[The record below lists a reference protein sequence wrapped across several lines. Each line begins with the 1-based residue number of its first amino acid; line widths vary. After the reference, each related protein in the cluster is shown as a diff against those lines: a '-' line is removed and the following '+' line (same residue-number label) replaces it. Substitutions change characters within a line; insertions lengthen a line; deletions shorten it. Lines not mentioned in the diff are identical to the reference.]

1 MAEPKPLASLSGSL
15 LARKGGARPAM
26 RRQMQLPGTV
36 SHINGHDDLGWNDMG
51 YDVDP
56 HHTLAESTRPTDHGL
71 SPMGGL
77 HGDEQSVRQVMDA
90 AADRAS
96 VDPIVPEGP
105 VSHDA
110 EPPLVHRHFQRIA
123 EEIAPAHAPEPI
135 AETVNETVADPV
147 VVLPVVAK
155 AAPKAKA
162 PRARAGTK
170 GAFAF
175 TLRLDPERHLRLRL
189 ASATSNRSAQHI
201 LIALVDDFLADQPEI
216 AAFAAKLPVSAR

>member
-1 MAEPKPLASLSGSL
+1 MADPKPLASLSGAL

-26 RRQMQLPGTV
+26 RRQMQMPGTV
-36 SHINGHDDLGWNDMG
+36 AHINGHDDLGWNDMG

-71 SPMGGL
+71 SPMGSL
-77 HGDEQSVRQVMDA
+77 HGEGQSVRQVMDA

-105 VSHDA
+105 VSRDA

-123 EEIAPAHAPEPI
+123 EEIAPAPEPVVE
-135 AETVNETVADPV
+135 AVADPV
-147 VVLPVVAK
+147 VALPVAAK
-155 AAPKAKA
+155 AKAKA

-201 LIALVDDFLADQPEI
+201 LIALVDEFLADQPEI
-216 AAFAAKLPVSAR
+216 AAFAAKLPASAR

>member
-1 MAEPKPLASLSGSL
+1 MSEPKPLASLSGAL

-36 SHINGHDDLGWNDMG
+36 SHIHGHDDLGWNDMG

-71 SPMGGL
+71 SPMGSLNG
-77 HGDEQSVRQVMDA
+77 ETQSVRQVMDA

-96 VDPIVPEGP
+96 IDPIVPQGP

-123 EEIAPAHAPEPI
+123 EEIAPAPEP
-135 AETVNETVADPV
+135 VAVAPAV
-147 VVLPVVAK
+147 VALPVAAK
-155 AAPKAKA
+155 APAKAKA

-216 AAFAAKLPVSAR
+216 AAFAAKLPASAR

>member
-26 RRQMQLPGTV
+26 RRQMQLPGTAPQM
-36 SHINGHDDLGWNDMG
+36 NGHDDLGWNDMG

-71 SPMGGL
+71 SPMGAQ
-77 HGDEQSVRQVMDA
+77 HGEEQSVRQVMDA

-110 EPPLVHRHFQRIA
+110 EPPLVHRHFQRIV
-123 EEIAPAHAPEPI
+123 EEIAHVPAVDAAPEPV
-135 AETVNETVADPV
+135 AEVVAGPV

-155 AAPKAKA
+155 TPAKA
-162 PRARAGTK
+162 RPPRARAGTK

>member
-1 MAEPKPLASLSGSL
+1 MSEPKPLASLSGAL

-36 SHINGHDDLGWNDMG
+36 AHISGHDDLGWNDMG

-71 SPMGGL
+71 SPMGSLNG
-77 HGDEQSVRQVMDA
+77 GDQSVRQVMDA

-96 VDPIVPEGP
+96 IDPIVPEGP

-123 EEIAPAHAPEPI
+123 EEIAPAPEPV
-135 AETVNETVADPV
+135 AEIVADPV
-147 VVLPVVAK
+147 VVLPVATKAPAK
-155 AAPKAKA
+155 PRA

-216 AAFAAKLPVSAR
+216 AAFAAKLPASAR